1 MKKLSC
7 LFTLLIIV
15 SWVGCGSVEPDE
27 TVEPKPVSK
36 GIKGVWVTNVAST
49 ALNSIDNI
57 KETVLTCKKSGI
69 TDIFMVVWNKARTLY
84 PSEIMNREF
93 KIPIMEQFDGR
104 DPLQEMITEAHK
116 SGLKVHAWFEYGF
129 AASNS
134 QQGGIILQKYPQ
146 WSAKDRN
153 GNLLVSSSGFEWMN
167 GINPQVQDFMQSL
180 VLEVV
185 NKYDIDGIQGDDR
198 LPAMPVAGGY
208 DTYTVDLYK
217 QENGGQAP
225 PQLETDPAWINWRTN
240 KLTTFAGKL
249 YNAVKAAK
257 PNVIV
262 SFAPSIYPWGKD
274 NYLQDWPTW
283 LDNGFCDYV
292 IPQLYRYDILA
303 YSQTLKAQINYVKKT
318 PDRAKLYGGV
328 LIQTGSW
335 NPTEEYLDGMISEN
349 RNNGI
354 KGEVLF
360 FYEGLKKNVS
370 YFETKYPSK

>member
-1 MKKLSC
+1 MMKKLSC

-69 TDIFMVVWNKARTLY
+69 TDIFTVVWNKARTLY

-153 GNLLVSSSGFEWMN
+153 GNLLVSSGGFE
-167 GINPQVQDFMQSL
+167 
-180 VLEVV
+180 
-185 NKYDIDGIQGDDR
+185 
-198 LPAMPVAGGY
+198 
-208 DTYTVDLYK
+208 
-217 QENGGQAP
+217 
-225 PQLETDPAWINWRTN
+225 
-240 KLTTFAGKL
+240 
-249 YNAVKAAK
+249 
-257 PNVIV
+257 
-262 SFAPSIYPWGKD
+262 
-274 NYLQDWPTW
+274 
-283 LDNGFCDYV
+283 
-292 IPQLYRYDILA
+292 
-303 YSQTLKAQINYVKKT
+303 
-318 PDRAKLYGGV
+318 
-328 LIQTGSW
+328 
-335 NPTEEYLDGMISEN
+335 
-349 RNNGI
+349 
-354 KGEVLF
+354 
-360 FYEGLKKNVS
+360 
-370 YFETKYPSK
+370 

>member
-1 MKKLSC
+1 
-7 LFTLLIIV
+7 
-15 SWVGCGSVEPDE
+15 
-27 TVEPKPVSK
+27 
-36 GIKGVWVTNVAST
+36 
-49 ALNSIDNI
+49 
-57 KETVLTCKKSGI
+57 
-69 TDIFMVVWNKARTLY
+69 
-84 PSEIMNREF
+84 MN
-93 KIPIMEQFDGR
+93 
-104 DPLQEMITEAHK
+104 
-116 SGLKVHAWFEYGF
+116 Y
-129 AASNS
+129 
-134 QQGGIILQKYPQ
+134 
-146 WSAKDRN
+146 
-153 GNLLVSSSGFEWMN
+153 
-167 GINPQVQDFMQSL
+167 INPQVQDFMQSL

-198 LPAMPVAGGY
+198 LPSMPVTGGY
-208 DTYTVDLYK
+208 DNYTVDLYK

-225 PQLETDPAWINWRTN
+225 PQLETDLAWINWRTN

-249 YNAVKAAK
+249 YNSVKAAK

-283 LDNGFCDYV
+283 LDNGYCDYV

-318 PDRAKLYGGV
+318 PDRSKLYGGV

-370 YFETKYPSK
+370 YFETKYPLK